1 MPSLRDHPAV
11 QRFHARR
18 AEQAPAGA
26 AAMLSADELRRLCL
40 DCGADDA
47 GFVEIGR
54 PELDDQ
60 RADILRLYPFTETLV
75 AIVCRLGRESLRS
88 PALSVANVELHQV
101 EQGLESAAHRISA
114 ALERRGVRAVAPAV
128 GFPMEIEAWPRK
140 MHVVSHKPVAVAAGL
155 GKMGRHRNVI
165 HPVFGSFALLD
176 TVLVGAKVDRYDRPL
191 DYDPCV
197 ECRLCVAACP
207 TGAIA
212 PDGHFHPL
220 NCMTHTYRQMHFG
233 FSDWVEQIAASRSAR
248 DYRARVTLH
257 ETITMWQGLATGP
270 CYRSC
275 ECLAVCPAG
284 DDVLG
289 RFLQD
294 RKAYVAEVVKP
305 QRDREETVYVLPG
318 SDAEEHVRRHFPNK
332 RVRRVSNGVRIPSIA
347 AFLGSAPLAF
357 QRNHSR
363 GLSALYHFTFTG
375 DEELAATI
383 EIRDGKISVRS
394 GHEGEA
400 DLRIRADSQAW
411 LRVVRHD
418 SSALK
423 EILLRRIRV
432 KGPMSLLK
440 AFGRCF
446 A

>member
-1 MPSLRDHPAV
+1 MPPLRDHPAV

-26 AAMLSADELRRLCL
+26 AAILSADELRRLCL
-40 DCGADDA
+40 DCGADDV
-47 GFVEIGR
+47 GFVEIDR

-88 PALSVANVELHQV
+88 PALSVANLEFHQV
-101 EQGLESAAHRISA
+101 EEGLEDAAHRISA

-165 HPVFGSFALLD
+165 HPVFGSFVLLD
-176 TVLVGAKVDRYDRPL
+176 TVLVGAKVDRYNRAL

-197 ECRLCVAACP
+197 GCRLCVAACP

-212 PDGHFHPL
+212 SDGHFHPL

-233 FSDWVEQIAASRSAR
+233 FADWVEQIAASRSAR

-257 ETITMWQGLATGP
+257 ETITMWQGLAMCP
-270 CYRSC
+270 CYRSF

-289 RFLQD
+289 GFLQD

-305 QRDREETVYVLPG
+305 LRDREETVYVLPG
-318 SDAEEHVRRHFPNK
+318 SDAEEHVRHHFPNK
-332 RVRRVSNGVRIPSIA
+332 RVRRVRNGVRIPSIA
-347 AFLGSAPLAF
+347 AFLRTAPFAF
-357 QRNHSR
+357 QRNRSK
-363 GLSALYHFTFTG
+363 GLSAVYHFTFTG
-375 DEELAATI
+375 DEQLQATI
-383 EIRDGKISVRS
+383 TIRDRAIAVGS
-394 GHEGEA
+394 GHQGEA
-400 DLRIRADSQAW
+400 DLRVRADSQAW
-411 LRVVRHD
+411 LRVVRRD
-418 SSALK
+418 SPAMK
-423 EILLRRIRV
+423 EMLLGRIRTKGPIALLR
-432 KGPMSLLK
+432 
-440 AFGRCF
+440 AFGKCF